1 LVDTLIAKTQGHLIF
16 SFDNVSGIIFDL
28 DDTLVQTQLNFA
40 AIKKDIACPHD
51 ADILTFVETILEHE
65 LDDALSSTWMPG
77 AENFVQQARA
87 KQLPLA
93 IVTRNCKA
101 ATNTK
106 IDKNKIDIELVVT
119 REDAPPK
126 PDPSALLQIAE
137 QWQLPCEELAYI
149 GDYKYD
155 IFAAH
160 NANMQAW
167 LYTNCAESN
176 KFEDCLRFISKNNL
190 LFQQA

>member
-1 LVDTLIAKTQGHLIF
+1 
-16 SFDNVSGIIFDL
+16 
-28 DDTLVQTQLNFA
+28 
-40 AIKKDIACPHD
+40 
-51 ADILTFVETILEHE
+51 
-65 LDDALSSTWMPG
+65 MPG
-77 AENFVQQARA
+77 AEYFVQQAQA
-87 KQLPLA
+87 KHLPLA

-101 ATNTK
+101 ATNSK
-106 IDKNKIDIELVVT
+106 IEKNNICIDLVLT

-126 PDPSALLQIAE
+126 PDPSALLEIAE
-137 QWQLPCEELAYI
+137 QWQIPCEEVAYI

-167 LYTNCAESN
+167 LYTKCTVS
-176 KFEDCLRFISKNNL
+176 KTFKDCLRLISKNNL

>member
-1 LVDTLIAKTQGHLIF
+1 
-16 SFDNVSGIIFDL
+16 
-28 DDTLVQTQLNFA
+28 
-40 AIKKDIACPHD
+40 
-51 ADILTFVETILEHE
+51 
-65 LDDALSSTWMPG
+65 MPG

-87 KQLPLA
+87 KKLPLA

-106 IDKNKIDIELVVT
+106 INKNKIDIELVVT

-126 PDPSALLQIAE
+126 PNPSALLQIAE